1 MISDHILGPV
11 LGGQRRG
18 PPTMKKNKEAGEG
31 EEDATTVVLRRR
43 DVQAVSPPTKNAPT
57 LSSPY
62 SFMRRSCTFVAE
74 SSLGLRKSAS
84 RTTSGGQA
92 VGVRTSLKGPPAA
105 AATAPQKVVKDRRN
119 LALQVRQ
126 KKDMLEET
134 ANGESRVNGRLEEGV
149 GGGGRMSRL
158 VGGLRAWSSTEDVR
172 QSFMGALG
180 RTVSV
185 IKQQPVSRK
194 VKQAFTPTT
203 RPSNSRPDSAKTTH
217 AKSNNIKTTTTASNS
232 TTSSSRTQPSKV
244 KSTRSVD
251 LKTEKQAAKIQGSK
265 FQFGKAGAV
274 KNKTSSSSPAPAP
287 APAPAPGKANPR

>member
-1 MISDHILGPV
+1 
-11 LGGQRRG
+11 
-18 PPTMKKNKEAGEG
+18 MKKTKEPDRGE
-31 EEDATTVVLRRR
+31 DDSPTVVLRRR
-43 DVQAVSPPTKNAPT
+43 DPKMVSPSTKSAPT
-57 LSSPY
+57 ISSPY
-62 SFMRRSCTFVAE
+62 NFMRRSCTFVAE

-84 RTTSGGQA
+84 RNSSIDHQSAGI
-92 VGVRTSLKGPPAA
+92 RTSLKNSATPT
-105 AATAPQKVVKDRRN
+105 TAPQKTVKDRKN

-149 GGGGRMSRL
+149 SGGGRMSRL

-203 RPSNSRPDSAKTTH
+203 RPSHSRLDSTKSVP
-217 AKSNNIKTTTTASNS
+217 AKSNNIKATTTTTTTTTTS
-232 TTSSSRTQPSKV
+232 TTNTRATPKKT
-244 KSTRSVD
+244 KSNRPAEHR
-251 LKTEKQAAKIQGSK
+251 TEKQPANRQPSK
-265 FQFGKAGAV
+265 FQFGKTGGG
-274 KNKTSSSSPAPAP
+274 KSSKTSGSAPVPAPAP
-287 APAPAPGKANPR
+287 APAPASARNQADPR

>member
-1 MISDHILGPV
+1 
-11 LGGQRRG
+11 
-18 PPTMKKNKEAGEG
+18 MKKTKEPDRGE
-31 EEDATTVVLRRR
+31 DDSPTVVLRRR
-43 DVQAVSPPTKNAPT
+43 DPKMVSPSTKSAPT
-57 LSSPY
+57 ISSPY
-62 SFMRRSCTFVAE
+62 NFMRRSCTFVAE

-84 RTTSGGQA
+84 RNSSIDHQSAGI
-92 VGVRTSLKGPPAA
+92 RTSLKNSATPT
-105 AATAPQKVVKDRRN
+105 TAPQKTVKDRKN

-149 GGGGRMSRL
+149 SGGGRMSRL

-203 RPSNSRPDSAKTTH
+203 RAMQKMRYAMRKVSVICQCQFSMLRLSCNHIYYYDHSEWKITT
-217 AKSNNIKTTTTASNS
+217 IYVCGTGTMGC
-232 TTSSSRTQPSKV
+232 RTPNEGL
-244 KSTRSVD
+244 R
-251 LKTEKQAAKIQGSK
+251 L
-265 FQFGKAGAV
+265 
-274 KNKTSSSSPAPAP
+274 
-287 APAPAPGKANPR
+287 